1 MKRKL
6 SRRDFIRITAIGAGV
21 LAVGGI
27 TLKELFAEPELKTYT
42 ETRALLGTFITIK
55 VVDTDEDRAQDMV
68 QGTFTEISRLSGILS
83 RFDPASE
90 LYCLNKTGLIAN
102 ASSELVEVMEKS
114 LQYAELTSG
123 AFDVTVLPM
132 LELNRESFQKYGA
145 PPTTDELTEV
155 KKLVDY
161 RAINIKGK
169 DITLTKTGTGITLD
183 SIAKGYIVDLA
194 AGLLRERGNDSVL
207 IEAGGDMSLSGTS
220 QDGDPW
226 KIGVANPR
234 ATSGYYQVI
243 NSSGGAIAT
252 SGDYEAAFTS
262 DYRYH
267 HIIDPRVGLS
277 PAELSSATVLAE
289 STTFADALATACMVM
304 GKDEALELIEK
315 LPDTEA
321 LLIGKNLTSY
331 RTSGFPAT

>member
-1 MKRKL
+1 MKNKL
-6 SRRDFIRITAIGAGV
+6 SRRDFIRITAIGAGI
-21 LAVGGI
+21 LTIGGI
-27 TLKELFAEPELKTYT
+27 TLKELFTEPELKTYA

-55 VVDTDEDRAQDMV
+55 VVDTNEGRAQDMV

-90 LYCLNKTGLIAN
+90 LYCLNKTGQVTN
-102 ASSELVEVMEKS
+102 ASTELVEVMERS

-123 AFDVTVLPM
+123 AFDITILPM
-132 LELNRESFQKYGA
+132 LKLNQESFHKYNA
-145 PPTTDELTEV
+145 PPAADDLTEV

-161 RAINIKGK
+161 RVINIKCN
-169 DITLTKTGTGITLD
+169 DITLTKTGASITLD

-194 AGLLRERGNDSVL
+194 AGLLRDRGNDSVL
-207 IEAGGDMSLSGTS
+207 VEAGGDMSMSGMS

-226 KIGVANPR
+226 KIGVTNPR

-277 PAELSSATVLAE
+277 PADLSSATVLA
-289 STTFADALATACMVM
+289 SNTTYADAMATACMVM
-304 GKDEALELIEK
+304 GKDEALAFMEN

-321 LLIGKNLTSY
+321 LLIDKKLTSY
-331 RTSGFPAT
+331 RTSGFPTT